1 MSRPNMR
8 GFSAAAVI
16 ITAAI
21 ALSTQTGCPGGRQ
34 FREAALPAV
43 QTGVDSILD
52 GIVDGIFA
60 AIAVESPND

>member
-1 MSRPNMR
+1 MSRPNRR
-8 GFSAAAVI
+8 GLSSSVFIAAAI
-16 ITAAI
+16 L
-21 ALSTQTGCPGGRQ
+21 LSTQTGCPGGRQ

>member
-8 GFSAAAVI
+8 GLSAAAVI
-16 ITAAI
+16 IAAAI
-21 ALSTQTGCPGGRQ
+21 VLSTQTGCPGGTQ

-60 AIAVESPND
+60 AIAPESLSD